1 MIRANNIAELFD
13 FIKKNRK
20 LNNLT
25 LNISKKGIVQT
36 NEKGKADIVIKNN
49 SIVFNVKID
58 PILRQSCEII
68 LPLIRK
74 KDRNFIGQIG
84 QSLDAKI
91 ALNNGN
97 SHYINEKES
106 ITYLHCLRSI
116 SDGVLVGV
124 NTIIKDNPLLTT
136 RKIKGQNP
144 TRLIIDPSLKLT
156 NKYKIFKDKNTN
168 IVFTTSNKT
177 KNLNNTTIVKL
188 PKKDFTLGV
197 FKLSSLSRRYL
208 ISSSYPSN
216 LDVTNSISL
225 ASAKPSTTSSNPSI
239 RPVNEYQ
246 PAIPVD
252 RTVTRAMI
260 FWIDNPNFLFFISS
274 IADSASTTFF
284 FAILQLQVYC

>member
-1 MIRANNIAELFD
+1 MIKANNIAELFD

-20 LNNLT
+20 SNT
-25 LNISKKGIVQT
+25 LNLKISKKGIIKT
-36 NEKGKADIVIKNN
+36 NLKSVSDITVKNN
-49 SIVFNVKID
+49 SILFHLKID
-58 PILRQSCEII
+58 PILRQSCEIL

-74 KDRNFIGQIG
+74 KDRVFIGQIG

-168 IVFTTSNKT
+168 IVFTTSNKA

-197 FKLSSLSRRYL
+197 YKFLKKSSLKYILIEGGPTTLSHFIEQNLINYMQFIISPTLIGSGINSVKLKPITNLKKAIRRK
-208 ISSSYPSN
+208 SN
-216 LDVTNSISL
+216 FAKLGKEIVATLDFNS
-225 ASAKPSTTSSNPSI
+225 
-239 RPVNEYQ
+239 
-246 PAIPVD
+246 
-252 RTVTRAMI
+252 
-260 FWIDNPNFLFFISS
+260 
-274 IADSASTTFF
+274 
-284 FAILQLQVYC
+284 

>member
-1 MIRANNIAELFD
+1 MIKANNIAELFD

-20 LNNLT
+20 SNTLN
-25 LNISKKGIVQT
+25 LNISKKGIIKT
-36 NEKGKADIVIKNN
+36 NLKSVSDITVKNN
-49 SIVFNVKID
+49 SILFHLKID
-58 PILRQSCEII
+58 PILRQSCEIL

-74 KDRNFIGQIG
+74 KDRVFIGQIG

-197 FKLSSLSRRYL
+197 YKFLKKTSLKYILIEGGPTTLSHFIEQNLINYMQFIISPTLIGSGINSVKLKPITNLKKAIRRK
-208 ISSSYPSN
+208 SN
-216 LDVTNSISL
+216 FAKLGKEIVATLDFNS
-225 ASAKPSTTSSNPSI
+225 
-239 RPVNEYQ
+239 
-246 PAIPVD
+246 
-252 RTVTRAMI
+252 
-260 FWIDNPNFLFFISS
+260 
-274 IADSASTTFF
+274 
-284 FAILQLQVYC
+284 

>member
-1 MIRANNIAELFD
+1 MINTNNISEFFD

-25 LNISKKGIVQT
+25 LKISKKGIIKT
-36 NEKGKADIVIKNN
+36 NKKMKSDIVIKNYN
-49 SIVFNVKID
+49 ILFNIKIN

-68 LPLIRK
+68 LPIIK
-74 KDRNFIGQIG
+74 KKERNFIGQIG

-97 SHYINEKES
+97 SHYINEKDS

-116 SDGVLVGV
+116 SDGILVGV

-197 FKLSSLSRRYL
+197 YKFLNKSSLKYILIEGGPTTLSHFIELNLINYMQFIISPTLIGSGINSLKLKPITNLEKAIRR
-208 ISSSYPSN
+208 PSN
-216 LDVTNSISL
+216 FAKLGKEIVATLDFNS
-225 ASAKPSTTSSNPSI
+225 
-239 RPVNEYQ
+239 
-246 PAIPVD
+246 
-252 RTVTRAMI
+252 
-260 FWIDNPNFLFFISS
+260 
-274 IADSASTTFF
+274 
-284 FAILQLQVYC
+284 

>member
-1 MIRANNIAELFD
+1 MIKANNIAELFD

-20 LNNLT
+20 SNTLN
-25 LNISKKGIVQT
+25 LNISKKGIIKT
-36 NEKGKADIVIKNN
+36 SLKSASDITVKNN
-49 SIVFNVKID
+49 SILFNVKID
-58 PILRQSCEII
+58 PILRQSCEI
-68 LPLIRK
+68 LFPLIRK
-74 KDRNFIGQIG
+74 KDRVFIGQIG

-197 FKLSSLSRRYL
+197 YKFLKKSSLKYILIEGGPTTLSHFIEQNLINYMQFIISPTLIGSGINSVKLKPITNLKKAIRRK
-208 ISSSYPSN
+208 SN
-216 LDVTNSISL
+216 FAKLGKEIVATLDFNS
-225 ASAKPSTTSSNPSI
+225 
-239 RPVNEYQ
+239 
-246 PAIPVD
+246 
-252 RTVTRAMI
+252 
-260 FWIDNPNFLFFISS
+260 
-274 IADSASTTFF
+274 
-284 FAILQLQVYC
+284 

>member
-25 LNISKKGIVQT
+25 LNISKKGIIQT
-36 NEKGKADIVIKNN
+36 NQQGKADIVIKNN

-197 FKLSSLSRRYL
+197 YKFLKKSSLKYILIEGGPTTLSHFIEQNLINYMQFIISPTLIGSGINSVKLKPITNLKKAIRRK
-208 ISSSYPSN
+208 SN
-216 LDVTNSISL
+216 FAKLGKEIIATLDFNS
-225 ASAKPSTTSSNPSI
+225 
-239 RPVNEYQ
+239 
-246 PAIPVD
+246 
-252 RTVTRAMI
+252 
-260 FWIDNPNFLFFISS
+260 
-274 IADSASTTFF
+274 
-284 FAILQLQVYC
+284 

>member
-25 LNISKKGIVQT
+25 LNISKKGIIQT
-36 NEKGKADIVIKNN
+36 NKQGKADILIKNN

-74 KDRNFIGQIG
+74 KNRNFIGQIG

-197 FKLSSLSRRYL
+197 YQFLKKSSLKYILIEGGPTTLSHFIEQNLINYMQFIISPTLIGSGINSVKLKPITNLKKAIRRK
-208 ISSSYPSN
+208 SN
-216 LDVTNSISL
+216 FSKLGKEIIATLDFNS
-225 ASAKPSTTSSNPSI
+225 
-239 RPVNEYQ
+239 
-246 PAIPVD
+246 
-252 RTVTRAMI
+252 
-260 FWIDNPNFLFFISS
+260 
-274 IADSASTTFF
+274 
-284 FAILQLQVYC
+284 